1 MDEHQTLPPLY
12 KQKKESFQNLSDI
25 IVGKGDLNPEACSV
39 SGNQWEHG
47 EESSFVLQT
56 QF

>member
-39 SGNQWEHG
+39 SGNQWEHR